1 MKKMIFSVQRLF
13 VESFKFNNK
22 SVRAFYIKDVGQC
35 RISQDVYIRPWG
47 YDRENAVKTMQ
58 RLVPAKYKMRLGE
71 AMIDMKEVDKNVHL
85 HPDTVLLKEPSL
97 SFKMQEGLGRTV
109 HRMGS
114 GNSFATRGSKISLN
128 H

>member
-1 MKKMIFSVQRLF
+1 
-13 VESFKFNNK
+13 
-22 SVRAFYIKDVGQC
+22 
-35 RISQDVYIRPWG
+35 
-47 YDRENAVKTMQ
+47 MQ

>member
-1 MKKMIFSVQRLF
+1 MKKMILSVQRLF

-85 HPDTVLLKEPSL
+85 HPVLLKEPSL